1 MAIESEIVKQEHAG
15 RQNQKVHIPEN
26 LHPLV
31 LQLLQQRGITT
42 EEERREFLSPMPK
55 KTYDPFLLKNMK
67 EGVERIFAAVD
78 AGEKICIYGD
88 YDTDGVTS
96 VSIMMT
102 VLKQLTDNLMYYIPS
117 RFEEGYGLNKNAVQ
131 LLREKEVDLIVT
143 VDCGSVSVEEV
154 DTAKSLGMD
163 VVVTDH
169 HSVEDRFAKCILIN
183 PRQKDC
189 PYPFKGLAGCG
200 VAYKVAQAMERRG
213 RIPRSL
219 LARLLDLVA
228 IGTIGDVVPL
238 IDENR
243 TLVKYGLRELNSGK
257 RLSLKL
263 FNEIVA
269 LEPGSI
275 GSQQVAFT
283 IVPRINA
290 AGRMDKADTSVSM
303 LLSEESNTI
312 RLHSLILQGYNDKRK
327 EIQEKTY
334 QMCMTLLEEQ
344 CKNSLFPVIFAE
356 EAHEGI
362 TGIVAGKIRERIN
375 KPVIIVTPNNGM
387 LKGTGRS
394 TDNIDLYK
402 VMKTQENLFVKFGGH
417 KGACGFTMEKAN
429 LDKLRKGLHQQLAAM
444 DSSVM
449 TNSIAFDLD
458 IEPTAV
464 TVDLIKQLTIL
475 EPFGSGNSSPLFRL
489 QKVTVDNV
497 RYMGNHGQHV
507 RIGIF
512 KGNSPVIS
520 AVLFGTAA
528 DYQEILEK
536 GNTLDIIG
544 SLSVNRFNGKE
555 SPQIEIRHMKES

>member
-1 MAIESEIVKQEHAG
+1 M
-15 RQNQKVHIPEN
+15 
-26 LHPLV
+26 
-31 LQLLQQRGITT
+31 
-42 EEERREFLSPMPK
+42 
-55 KTYDPFLLKNMK
+55 
-67 EGVERIFAAVD
+67 
-78 AGEKICIYGD
+78 
-88 YDTDGVTS
+88 
-96 VSIMMT
+96 
-102 VLKQLTDNLMYYIPS
+102 
-117 RFEEGYGLNKNAVQ
+117 
-131 LLREKEVDLIVT
+131 
-143 VDCGSVSVEEV
+143 
-154 DTAKSLGMD
+154 
-163 VVVTDH
+163 VTDH

-200 VAYKVAQAMERRG
+200 VVYKVAQAMERRG

-290 AGRMDKADTSVSM
+290 AGRMDKADTGVSM

-402 VMKTQENLFVKFGGH
+402 VMKTQEELFVKFGGH
-417 KGACGFTMEKAN
+417 KGACGFTMEEAN
-429 LDKLRKGLHQQLAAM
+429 LDKLRKGLHRQVTAINDTAM
-444 DSSVM
+444 A
-449 TNSIAFDLD
+449 NSIAFDLD

-464 TVDLIKQLTIL
+464 TVDLIKQLAIL